1 MEERISMEDA
11 KTIKISPKTYAE
23 LNTFIGILSDRLK
36 RCVSIDDA
44 LEDLLS
50 RTHRNKPSDF
60 AGAWVMSDE
69 EEEKIKK
76 SLKEL
81 WRTWK
86 MD

>member
-1 MEERISMEDA
+1 MEEA
-11 KTIKISPKTYAE
+11 KTIKISPKVYGE
-23 LNTFIGILSDRLK
+23 LNIFKELLSTRLK
-36 RCVSIDDA
+36 RHVSIDDA

-50 RTHRNKPSDF
+50 RADRKKPSDF

-69 EEEKIKK
+69 EEEEIKK
-76 SLKEL
+76 SLVEL